1 MSKSPNPMVMAAI
14 KKRDTQDP
22 MKLRGRAYG
31 LGERNPQTLPYVFT
45 GPNRSETDA
54 ENREA
59 SRRWARLGKLAQA
72 GRFIGVKY

>member
-45 GPNRSETDA
+45 GPNRSETA
-54 ENREA
+54 TENWEA
-59 SRRWARLGKLAQA
+59 SRKWKSLRKQVQA
-72 GRFIGVKY
+72 GRFIGAKY